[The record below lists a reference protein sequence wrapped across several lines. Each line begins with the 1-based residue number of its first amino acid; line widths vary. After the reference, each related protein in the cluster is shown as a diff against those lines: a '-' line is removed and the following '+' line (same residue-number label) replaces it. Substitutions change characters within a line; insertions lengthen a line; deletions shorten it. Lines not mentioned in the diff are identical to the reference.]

1 MGHWRIRMQ
10 LDRTDYTPFMD
21 GVKEIFLEKMAKGKA
36 SRLRGW
42 SARTMMDELIE
53 EQNLT
58 EGEQDIAWAVLTHD
72 ILGYTDHKIKELE
85 DAWQKAR
92 KEAINQGTAQLFIKN
107 VKRSPYPL
115 SESSDVH

>member
-1 MGHWRIRMQ
+1 MTN

-36 SRLRGW
+36 SRLGGW

-58 EGEQDIAWAVLTHD
+58 EGEQEIAWAVLTHD

-85 DAWQKAR
+85 DAWQKAK
-92 KEAINQGTAQLFIKN
+92 KETIREGTAPHVTKN
-107 VKRSPYPL
+107 AKRSSTL
-115 SESSDVH
+115 LCESFKVD

>member
-1 MGHWRIRMQ
+1 MKNFNEDMCMRHSYN
-10 LDRTDYTPFMD
+10 L
-21 GVKEIFLEKMAKGKA
+21 LLGKK
-36 SRLRGW
+36 
-42 SARTMMDELIE
+42 TMDELIE

>member
-1 MGHWRIRMQ
+1 MQ

-21 GVKEIFLEKMAKGKA
+21 GVKEIFLQKMAKGKA
-36 SRLRGW
+36 SKIKGW

-58 EGEQDIAWAVLTHD
+58 EGEQEIAWAVLTHD

-92 KEAINQGTAQLFIKN
+92 KEAINQGTAQQFTKN
-107 VKRSPYPL
+107 VKRSSNPL
-115 SESSDVH
+115 SRSSQVD